1 MALKEADKP
10 QIVTPMEKSD
20 ADGPVTIE
28 LPPEEGEQSAA
39 LVAEHEARHRSV
51 SNSPKP
57 AAEQQR
63 QQAIMLHCYQQQQK
77 LAEAR
82 REQRQAEYDSSLT
95 RWQPNTAMP
104 NRRRT
109 TMRLPCGAVRSGC
122 SPKHCIGH
130 VASWRDAGDAADLA
144 EEETRRIATVA
155 NLQRQ
160 NWHRSKM

>member
-1 MALKEADKP
+1 VPQAPLLANGEIDCQKVMEYHNTPQAVDKPQAKCRSDGEIDGAQRSGQP

-20 ADGPVTIE
+20 ADGPVTIKANKA
-28 LPPEEGEQSAA
+28 LPGRRTRR
-39 LVAEHEARHRSV
+39 EAPLSQQLTEA
-51 SNSPKP
+51 N

-63 QQAIMLHCYQQQQK
+63 QQAIMLHYYQQQQK

-109 TMRLPCGAVRSGC
+109 TMRLRC
-122 SPKHCIGH
+122 S
-130 VASWRDAGDAADLA
+130 AATLA
-144 EEETRRIATVA
+144 
-155 NLQRQ
+155 
-160 NWHRSKM
+160 